1 MDVQGFILQPSYRI
15 EQGRPVVHLFGVLET
30 GHPFVI
36 RDHSLTSHFWIRARD
51 VERALALG
59 VTEVEADEAI
69 TLDGYPASRVE
80 VPTPPG
86 TPAVR
91 DLLSDHGVPTY
102 EADVRFAMRFLI
114 ERGIRGSLRIRGEA
128 EESPRGLVFESPDIA
143 PSDWTPSLRVL
154 SVDIETD
161 PKARRLLSIALV
173 GCDRSEVLLFC
184 PKGFPPTADAIPFDS
199 EAALLRGFVDL
210 VREIDPD
217 VLTGW
222 NVVDFDFAVL
232 ERLGKRLRV
241 PLALGRG
248 GDRLRLRPLRASRA
262 SQEALIP
269 GRLVLDGIQ
278 LLRGASVVMPSY
290 GLDAVAREVLGHG
303 KTLTTEGDSDENG
316 AEQDRGKA
324 ILDAFKHHR
333 ERFVAYNRN
342 DAQLV
347 LDILDRLG
355 LIALGIERS
364 KLTGLPLDRI
374 AGSIAAFDFL
384 YLQALHTRG
393 TVAPSVRDVG
403 EIIGST
409 GSEVNLGGHVFE
421 PKPGLYDNVLVF
433 DFKSLYP
440 SVIRTFQVD
449 PIGYLDD
456 AGSWPL
462 ARAPAGP
469 PVGPPAAS
477 PVLRGAP
484 VSDPPDLG
492 TTSTL
497 ADAEDSIVAPNGARF
512 RRARGI
518 LTEMLD
524 ELFPRREAA
533 KKAGDAVAS
542 QAIKILMNSFYGVLG
557 TSACRFHRP
566 QLAGAIT
573 AFGRALLHWTKERFE
588 RDGHEVLYGDTDSLF
603 VLLARPAPDPETT
616 LVAGEDL
623 RRAVERDLA
632 VWIAQQ
638 WRVESRLELELET
651 CYRRLLLMANRGGS
665 GGARKRYAGLVGT
678 GDQAKVVFTGMESV
692 RSDWTAF
699 AKDTQ
704 RALFERLFHDRA
716 VERYLR
722 EQVAALRAG
731 EHDTQLVYR
740 KQLRKPLDAYTATTP
755 PHVAAARKLPKP
767 PRRTVRY
774 VMTVAGPEPTAAQT
788 NAFDYEH
795 YVDKQVRPVAEPVLA
810 VLGLDFDR
818 VIGDDTQL
826 GLFDP

>member
-30 GHPFVI
+30 GKPFVV
-36 RDHSLTSHFWIRARD
+36 RDHSLTSHFWIRSRD

-59 VTEVEADEAI
+59 VTQVEADDAV
-69 TLDGYPASRVE
+69 TLDGYPSSRVE
-80 VPTPPG
+80 VPTPPD
-86 TPAVR
+86 TPPVR
-91 DLLSDHGVPTY
+91 DLLSDNGVPTY

-114 ERGIRGSLRIRGEA
+114 ERGIRGSLRIRGDA
-128 EESPRGLVFESPDIA
+128 KPSARGLVFDSPDIA
-143 PSDWTPSLRVL
+143 PSDWTPGLRVL

-173 GCDRSEVLLFC
+173 GCGQSEVLLFC
-184 PKGFPPTADAIPFDS
+184 PKGFPPVDDATPFAS
-199 EAALLRGFVDL
+199 EAALLRGFVER
-210 VREIDPD
+210 VRDIDPD
-217 VLTGW
+217 VITGW

-232 ERLGKRLRV
+232 ERLSKRLRV

-248 GDRLRLRPLRASRA
+248 GDRLRLRPLRAARA
-262 SQEALIP
+262 SQEALVT
-269 GRLVLDGIQ
+269 GRLILDGIQ
-278 LLRGASVVMPSY
+278 LLRGASVIMPSY

-303 KTLTTEGDSDENG
+303 KNLADEASDNG
-316 AEQDRGKA
+316 EDQDRGQA

-333 ERFVAYNRN
+333 DRFVAYNRN
-342 DAQLV
+342 DAQMV

-393 TVAPSVRDVG
+393 TVAPSVRDVS
-403 EIIGST
+403 EIIGTT

-440 SVIRTFQVD
+440 SVIRTFQID
-449 PIGYLDD
+449 PIGYLDET
-456 AGSWPL
+456 GRWPPIDSS
-462 ARAPAGP
+462 APGAPAATPSDGT
-469 PVGPPAAS
+469 AS
-477 PVLRGAP
+477 
-484 VSDPPDLG
+484 DTD
-492 TTSTL
+492 
-497 ADAEDSIVAPNGARF
+497 DAIVAPNGARF
-512 RRARGI
+512 ARGRGI

-533 KKAGDAVAS
+533 KRAGDAVAS

-588 RDGHEVLYGDTDSLF
+588 RDGHDVLYGDTDSLF
-603 VLLARPAPDPETT
+603 VLLANPADGADST
-616 LVAGEDL
+616 LVAGEKL
-623 RRAVERDLA
+623 RREVERDLA
-632 VWIAQQ
+632 AWIAQQ

-651 CYRRLLLMANRGGS
+651 CYSRLLLMATRGGS
-665 GGARKRYAGLVGT
+665 GGARKRYAGLVDNGEET
-678 GDQAKVVFTGMESV
+678 KVVFTGMESV
-692 RSDWTAF
+692 RSDWTVF
-699 AKDTQ
+699 AKETQ

-716 VERYLR
+716 VEDYLR
-722 EQVAALRAG
+722 ERVAALRAG

-755 PHVAAARKLPKP
+755 PHVAAARKMPKP

-774 VMTVAGPEPTAAQT
+774 VMTVAGPEPATMQT
-788 NAFDYEH
+788 NVFDYEH
-795 YVDKQVRPVAEPVLA
+795 YVDKQIRPVAEPVLS
-810 VLGLDFDR
+810 VLGLSFDR
-818 VIGDDTQL
+818 VVGDDAQL
-826 GLFDP
+826 GLFDL